1 MLFSELSKYFQ
12 KLEQTA
18 SRNEMTVI
26 LSDLFKK
33 ASSSEIGEICYL
45 LQGRVAPL
53 YEAIE
58 FGIADKLMIRAI
70 ASAYKIPDSDVLKRF
85 KKHGDLGIT
94 GEEVSSIKYQVS
106 RGEMFSSFILHPLG
120 SEQGYFDT

>member
-1 MLFSELSKYFQ
+1 MTFSDLSIYFQ

-33 ASSSEIGEICYL
+33 TSASEIGEICYL

-58 FGIADKLMIRAI
+58 FGIADKLMIRGI
-70 ASAYKIPDSDVLKRF
+70 ANAYK
-85 KKHGDLGIT
+85 
-94 GEEVSSIKYQVS
+94 
-106 RGEMFSSFILHPLG
+106 
-120 SEQGYFDT
+120 